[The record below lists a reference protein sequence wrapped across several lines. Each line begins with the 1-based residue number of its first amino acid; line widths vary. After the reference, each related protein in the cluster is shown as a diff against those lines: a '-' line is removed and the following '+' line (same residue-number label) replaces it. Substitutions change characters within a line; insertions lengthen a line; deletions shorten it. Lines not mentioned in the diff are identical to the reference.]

1 MVRKLETRIEIL
13 LFKHHKRSI
22 SGSSGTPHGWFSD
35 RDCYCFCLNK
45 QSTVETNIYLEQ
57 SLYPPWFSTHRNVST
72 IFMKALFYR
81 GPILELK
88 CKRSCCWA
96 RKNLFPVGCES
107 AEQVCECVLPTLF
120 FIFHHQIFP
129 NIWKYLQIFPNICKY
144 FSPPNIFHHD
154 PCDIQPPS
162 ILLFTK
168 IIFVLLLRRRSG
180 CWTLMLTSLP
190 FESKV
195 QHQPARQKNC

>member
-1 MVRKLETRIEIL
+1 M
-13 LFKHHKRSI
+13 
-22 SGSSGTPHGWFSD
+22 G
-35 RDCYCFCLNK
+35 
-45 QSTVETNIYLEQ
+45 
-57 SLYPPWFSTHRNVST
+57 
-72 IFMKALFYR
+72 
-81 GPILELK
+81 
-88 CKRSCCWA
+88 
-96 RKNLFPVGCES
+96 PVGCES
-107 AEQVCECVLPTLF
+107 AEQVCECVLPTF
-120 FIFHHQIFP
+120 FFHFP
-129 NIWKYLQIFPNICKY
+129 PQNISKYLVISSYISKY

-195 QHQPARQKNC
+195 QHQPARQQLLTIKIFPESLTVRPLIEFFF

>member
-107 AEQVCECVLPTLF
+107 GEQVCECVLPTLF
-120 FIFHHQIFP
+120 FIFHHKIFP
-129 NIWKYLQIFPNICKY
+129 NIWKYLQIFPNI
-144 FSPPNIFHHD
+144 FHHQ
-154 PCDIQPPS
+154 IFS
-162 ILLFTK
+162 TTILVISSLLLFCC
-168 IIFVLLLRRRSG
+168 S
-180 CWTLMLTSLP
+180 
-190 FESKV
+190 
-195 QHQPARQKNC
+195 QKLFSYFFWDVGQDVGHSC